1 MKYYSEKLKKNFDTE
16 DELNIAETNMKN
28 EALKDA
34 NKWLDNNRSR
44 PNQTEKISQLKS
56 KLLESIET
64 YYDFISRFP
73 DEDIIDPDLALEDF
87 KKEEESLFNSL
98 HIAQTRYVREIDMLD
113 YDDIY
118 KIHNPSHEEIKE
130 IVELIN
136 RLNDAFLD

>member
-34 NKWLDNNRSR
+34 NKWLINNKSQL
-44 PNQTEKISQLKS
+44 NQVEKISQLKS
-56 KLLESIET
+56 KLLESIEA
-64 YYDFISRFP
+64 YYNFISHFP
-73 DEDIIDPDLALEDF
+73 DEDIATQDLALENF
-87 KKEEESLFNSL
+87 KKEEESLFNNL
-98 HIAQTRYVREIDMLD
+98 RIAQTRYIREIDMLD

-130 IVELIN
+130 LIELIN

>member
-34 NKWLDNNRSR
+34 NKWLANNKSR

-64 YYDFISRFP
+64 YYNFISCFP
-73 DEDIIDPDLALEDF
+73 DEDITAQDLALEDF

-98 HIAQTRYVREIDMLD
+98 YVAQTRYMREIDMLD

-130 IVELIN
+130 IAELIN

>member
-16 DELNIAETNMKN
+16 DELNIAEANMKN

-73 DEDIIDPDLALEDF
+73 DEDIIAQDLALEDF

-98 HIAQTRYVREIDMLD
+98 HIAQTRYMREIDMLD

>member
-16 DELNIAETNMKN
+16 NELNIAETNMKN
-28 EALKDA
+28 GALKDA

-73 DEDIIDPDLALEDF
+73 DEDIIDQDLALEDF

-98 HIAQTRYVREIDMLD
+98 HIAQTRYVREIDMLG

-118 KIHNPSHEEIKE
+118 KIHNPSNEEIKE

>member
-64 YYDFISRFP
+64 YCDFISRFP
-73 DEDIIDPDLALEDF
+73 DEDIIAQDLALEDF